1 MPSLN
6 IYTIYMIAIA
16 VLLCVIEF
24 VLVRMEKNDLAI
36 GLPILVLTESF
47 VSGLNLALLSLILFL
62 IMIVTKRIQFLLR
75 HLKDCDK
82 IIRRNRI
89 FFVYH

>member
-16 VLLCVIEF
+16 VFLCVIEF

-62 IMIVTKRIQFLLR
+62 IMVVTKRVQTR
-75 HLKDCDK
+75 DK
-82 IIRRNRI
+82 K
-89 FFVYH
+89 

>member
-6 IYTIYMIAIA
+6 IYTIYMIAFA

-62 IMIVTKRIQFLLR
+62 IMVVTKRVQTR
-75 HLKDCDK
+75 DK
-82 IIRRNRI
+82 K
-89 FFVYH
+89 

>member
-47 VSGLNLALLSLILFL
+47 V
-62 IMIVTKRIQFLLR
+62 
-75 HLKDCDK
+75 
-82 IIRRNRI
+82 
-89 FFVYH
+89 

>member
-62 IMIVTKRIQFLLR
+62 IMVVTKRVQTRDKKLR
-75 HLKDCDK
+75 QGG
-82 IIRRNRI
+82 
-89 FFVYH
+89 

>member
-36 GLPILVLTESF
+36 GLHILVLTESF

-62 IMIVTKRIQFLLR
+62 IMVVTKRVQTR
-75 HLKDCDK
+75 DK
-82 IIRRNRI
+82 K
-89 FFVYH
+89 

>member
-24 VLVRMEKNDLAI
+24 VLVRMQKNDLAI

-62 IMIVTKRIQFLLR
+62 IMVVTKRVQTR
-75 HLKDCDK
+75 DK
-82 IIRRNRI
+82 K
-89 FFVYH
+89 

>member
-62 IMIVTKRIQFLLR
+62 IMVVTKRVQTRPCFKNCRVLHHFNKMAIAPM
-75 HLKDCDK
+75 
-82 IIRRNRI
+82 
-89 FFVYH
+89 

>member
-24 VLVRMEKNDLAI
+24 VLVRMEK
-36 GLPILVLTESF
+36 TTW
-47 VSGLNLALLSLILFL
+47 LLDYPS
-62 IMIVTKRIQFLLR
+62 
-75 HLKDCDK
+75 
-82 IIRRNRI
+82 
-89 FFVYH
+89 

>member
-47 VSGLNLALLSLILFL
+47 VSGLNVLSESFCAWFCEKT
-62 IMIVTKRIQFLLR
+62 MGVNSGQGG
-75 HLKDCDK
+75 
-82 IIRRNRI
+82 
-89 FFVYH
+89 